1 MNNSNCSFTN
11 NSNSNNQITVS
22 FVQTTSYT
30 KKEKYGKNIFYIN
43 DTKTEYTL
51 NIHNSN
57 NEKYTILLKYIAKKD
72 DTIQYNLKN
81 TDVKWEKYDNNT
93 YKLSHSNIKPHI
105 DLNSNYK
112 INYLIRLYNIF
123 SFEGNNKPKNILVE
137 EEPLMSFRKELN
149 EKEMKNDTIEYV
161 INFGQLI
168 RSNYFISIIGEA
180 INESN
185 VEYFAYKYIEFSVR
199 PVISNNDNS
208 FDYSWIF
215 IIVIL
220 LLMLTFVIVFLIR
233 VYINIK
239 NNANDLE
246 DLNKPYKNIN

>member
-1 MNNSNCSFTN
+1 
-11 NSNSNNQITVS
+11 
-22 FVQTTSYT
+22 
-30 KKEKYGKNIFYIN
+30 
-43 DTKTEYTL
+43 
-51 NIHNSN
+51 
-57 NEKYTILLKYIAKKD
+57 
-72 DTIQYNLKN
+72 
-81 TDVKWEKYDNNT
+81 
-93 YKLSHSNIKPHI
+93 
-105 DLNSNYK
+105 
-112 INYLIRLYNIF
+112 
-123 SFEGNNKPKNILVE
+123 
-137 EEPLMSFRKELN
+137 MSFRKELN